1 MNKLLRLVTGVIQG
15 TKPPCMIVTDL
26 AIYRRLMKIEMRR
39 HTSSGFNQKDDT
51 NPILRCTGSAAHIL
65 ISVR

>member
-39 HTSSGFNQKDDT
+39 HTSSGFNQMTIRTQSFRVPD
-51 NPILRCTGSAAHIL
+51 LRPTS
-65 ISVR
+65 